1 MHKSIARFAVLVGV
15 ATFLPAGVRAQSPG
29 AFDEATLEVTS
40 EWTGQDRGD
49 GSGNYR
55 LLTELFNMPAGDY
68 KRFLNTLRKHNCH
81 VAFQEFR
88 TLPGRREGDSE
99 KIA

>member
-1 MHKSIARFAVLVGV
+1 MVKGRESFWSAVYPMFMERDMTRDDLRALVRRG
-15 ATFLPAGVRAQSPG
+15 
-29 AFDEATLEVTS
+29 LEET
-40 EWTGQDRGD
+40 
-49 GSGNYR
+49 SGNYR
-55 LLTELFNMPAGDY
+55 LLTELFNMPTGDY

-88 TLPGRREGDSE
+88 TLPARREGDSE

>member
-1 MHKSIARFAVLVGV
+1 MTTAAELLLDTARRGELHHSMILHGPSRDE
-15 ATFLPAGVRAQSPG
+15 LRALARRG
-29 AFDEATLEVTS
+29 LEET
-40 EWTGQDRGD
+40 
-49 GSGNYR
+49 SGNYR